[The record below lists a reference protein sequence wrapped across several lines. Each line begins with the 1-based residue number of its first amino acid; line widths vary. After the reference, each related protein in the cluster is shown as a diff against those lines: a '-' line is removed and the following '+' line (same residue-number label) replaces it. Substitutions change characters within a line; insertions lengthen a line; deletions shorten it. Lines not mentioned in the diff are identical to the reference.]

1 MSYFEY
7 ILVKR
12 PVIAAVKDLS
22 DLHSIPEEK
31 IAAIFVL
38 GGDIFSLPKI
48 VKAAVEL
55 DKLVF
60 LHIDLM
66 KGIGKDKYGM
76 KYLAEEVGIDGIV
89 TTKSYLVKEAKKYDL
104 ITIQRLFILDS
115 SAFETGVNIIKSS
128 KPDLVEVLP
137 GLILPHVISDLTE
150 ALEQPIIAGGLIKNQ
165 EQLEDILKTET
176 LAVSTSS
183 KELWEFERK
192 DS

>member
-1 MSYFEY
+1 MLYFEH
-7 ILVKR
+7 ILKER
-12 PVIAAVKDLS
+12 PVIAAVKTLKDLE
-22 DLHSIPEEK
+22 SIPEKK

-38 GGDIFSLPKI
+38 GGNIFNLPKI
-48 VKAAVEL
+48 VETAIEL

-60 LHIDLM
+60 LHIDLV

-89 TTKSYLVKEAKKYDL
+89 TTKNYLIKAAKKYDL

-137 GLILPHVISDLTE
+137 GLILPHIISDLRQK
-150 ALEQPIIAGGLIKNQ
+150 LKLPIIAGGLIKNK
-165 EQLEDILKTET
+165 EQLKNILQTEI

-183 KELWEFERK
+183 KDLWEFK
-192 DS
+192 V

>member
-7 ILVKR
+7 ILEKR

-22 DLHSIPEEK
+22 DLEAVPKEK
-31 IAAIFVL
+31 VAAIFIL
-38 GGDIFSLPKI
+38 GGDIFSLPEI
-48 VKAAVEL
+48 VAAAIEL

-60 LHIDLM
+60 LHIDLV

-89 TTKSYLVKEAKKYDL
+89 TTKSYLIREAKKCGL

-115 SAFETGVNIIKSS
+115 SAFDSGISIIKSS
-128 KPDLVEVLP
+128 NPDLVEVLP
-137 GLILPHVISDLTE
+137 GLVFPHISDELTDK
-150 ALEQPIIAGGLIKNQ
+150 LEQPIIAGGLIRNQ
-165 EQLEDILKTET
+165 KELDFVLDSGI

-183 KELWEFERK
+183 KRLWEKEFE
-192 DS
+192 